1 MILKWGKNN
10 VQLIRMD
17 TGSLILLLIRL
28 IIINICGA
36 NQLTG
41 FHMRATLAFNGLI

>member
-1 MILKWGKNN
+1 MIPKWGKSN

-41 FHMRATLAFNGLI
+41 LYMNVTLALL